1 MACGCSFSRKKSK
14 GRNKYKKRSRK
25 RSRKSSRKSYRK
37 RKSKVARKSIKR
49 KGSRKRSNKRKKS
62 KKRKFKS
69 VVINR
74 NRMAVSNRLFNNGK
88 SYLGSFGRS
97 GRMFNRYSKYTVGN
111 SFRNSPIG
119 SSPILLERLKS
130 TTKISPK
137 YNYKDKGLTITLPY
151 RPPPPTEQYPP
162 LPQQPYPRRSPVHAR
177 TQTSLRSHRPS
188 RRTSKTPRGST
199 SRRSPR
205 KHRRHQRRN

>member
-1 MACGCSFSRKKSK
+1 MTCGCSFSRKKSK
-14 GRNKYKKRSRK
+14 GRNKYKKRSHK

-62 KKRKFKS
+62 KRRKFKS

-119 SSPILLERLKS
+119 GRNVNFDEKAFQIWLNENTHLHRIDPKMVTVYRPASERL
-130 TTKISPK
+130 
-137 YNYKDKGLTITLPY
+137 
-151 RPPPPTEQYPP
+151 
-162 LPQQPYPRRSPVHAR
+162 
-177 TQTSLRSHRPS
+177 S
-188 RRTSKTPRGST
+188 RRPYKQ
-199 SRRSPR
+199 
-205 KHRRHQRRN
+205 K